1 MEQNVC
7 IYMSQLAEKMR
18 KAGKDSRAD
27 LYRVLY
33 NRLHRFPKGGTLTFV
48 GVTAAFVDDFA
59 QSLHDEGLA
68 VNTVN
73 SYVGGFRALYN
84 RAGRTGV
91 FEMPEKSPFAHLRL
105 RREITAKRA
114 LSSQA
119 VCELAQMQ
127 PSTST
132 GLRRSLDY
140 FLFCFMACGMPFV
153 DLAHLTRD
161 NIVGKDIVYH
171 RQKTGV
177 RVQVSITPGM
187 RMIIKR
193 YARSDSRY
201 LFPILPEDGGSRSYY
216 KYQLVRYNADLK
228 IIGNY
233 LRHPVALTS
242 YVARHTWATEALRQN
257 TPIAIISQALGHTS
271 EQSTRFYLDSLDQSI
286 MKRANR
292 KITKVV
298 DNLVTGRA

>member
-33 NRLHRFPKGGTLTFV
+33 NRLHRFPKGGTLTF
-48 GVTAAFVDDFA
+48 GRVTAAFVDDFA
-59 QSLHDEGLA
+59 QSLRDEGLT

-84 RAGRTGV
+84 RAGKTGL
-91 FEMPEKSPFAHLRL
+91 FEIPEKSPFAHLRL
-105 RREITAKRA
+105 RREITVKRA

-127 PSTST
+127 PSAST

-153 DLAHLTRD
+153 DLAHLTCD

-193 YARSDSRY
+193 YARKDSRY

-257 TPIAIISQALGHTS
+257 TPIAVISQALGHTS

-298 DNLVTGRA
+298 DNLVTGKA

>member
-1 MEQNVC
+1 MTV
-7 IYMSQLAEKMR
+7 
-18 KAGKDSRAD
+18 
-27 LYRVLY
+27 
-33 NRLHRFPKGGTLTFV
+33 
-48 GVTAAFVDDFA
+48 AFVDDFA
-59 QSLHDEGLA
+59 QSLRDEGLA

-84 RAGRTGV
+84 RAGRTGL
-91 FEMPEKSPFAHLRL
+91 FEIPEKSPFAHLRL
-105 RREITAKRA
+105 RREITVKRA

-127 PSTST
+127 PSAST

-193 YARSDSRY
+193 YARKDSRY

-242 YVARHTWATEALRQN
+242 YVVRHTWATEALRQN
-257 TPIAIISQALGHTS
+257 TPIAVISQALGHTS

-298 DNLVTGRA
+298 NDLVTGKA

>member
-33 NRLHRFPKGGTLTFV
+33 NRLHRFPKGGTLTF
-48 GVTAAFVDDFA
+48 GRVTAAFVDDFA
-59 QSLHDEGLA
+59 QSLRDEGLA

-84 RAGRTGV
+84 RAGRTGL
-91 FEMPEKSPFAHLRL
+91 FEIPEKSPFAHLRL
-105 RREITAKRA
+105 RREITVKRA

-127 PSTST
+127 PSAST

-161 NIVGKDIVYH
+161 NIVGKDIVYQ
-171 RQKTGV
+171 RQKTGM

-193 YARSDSRY
+193 YARKDSRY
-201 LFPILPEDGGSRSYY
+201 LFPILFEDGGSRSYY

-233 LRHPVALTS
+233 LRHPVTLTS
-242 YVARHTWATEALRQN
+242 YIARHTWATEALRQN
-257 TPIAIISQALGHTS
+257 TPIAVISQALGHTS

-298 DNLVTGRA
+298 NDLVTG

>member
-33 NRLHRFPKGGTLTFV
+33 NRLHRFPKGGTLTF
-48 GVTAAFVDDFA
+48 GRVTAAFVDDFA
-59 QSLHDEGLA
+59 QSLRDEGLT

-84 RAGRTGV
+84 RAGKTGL
-91 FEMPEKSPFAHLRL
+91 FEIPEKSPFAHLRL
-105 RREITAKRA
+105 RREITVKRA

-127 PSTST
+127 PSAST

-153 DLAHLTRD
+153 DLAHLTCD

-171 RQKTGV
+171 QQKTGV

-193 YARSDSRY
+193 YARKDSRY

-242 YVARHTWATEALRQN
+242 YVARHYDLSFPLKMN
-257 TPIAIISQALGHTS
+257 
-271 EQSTRFYLDSLDQSI
+271 SL
-286 MKRANR
+286 
-292 KITKVV
+292 
-298 DNLVTGRA
+298 

>member
-1 MEQNVC
+1 M
-7 IYMSQLAEKMR
+7 
-18 KAGKDSRAD
+18 
-27 LYRVLY
+27 
-33 NRLHRFPKGGTLTFV
+33 
-48 GVTAAFVDDFA
+48 
-59 QSLHDEGLA
+59 
-68 VNTVN
+68 
-73 SYVGGFRALYN
+73 
-84 RAGRTGV
+84 
-91 FEMPEKSPFAHLRL
+91 FEIPEKSPFAHLRL
-105 RREITAKRA
+105 RREITVKRA

-127 PSTST
+127 PSAST

-171 RQKTGV
+171 RQKTGM
-177 RVQVSITPGM
+177 RVQVSITPSM

-193 YARSDSRY
+193 YARKDSRY
-201 LFPILPEDGGSRSYY
+201 LFPILFEDGGSRSYY

-233 LRHPVALTS
+233 LRHPVTLTS

-257 TPIAIISQALGHTS
+257 TPIAVISQALGHTS

-298 DNLVTGRA
+298 DNLVTGKA